1 MMASLLNSDPGF
13 TLNSLKITKS
23 LVLSFPTILTL
34 FMVAFSS
41 SLILTSTVIESFTTL
56 VSTALTD
63 ENKNPLF

>member
-1 MMASLLNSDPGF
+1 MMASLLNNDPGF
-13 TLNSLKITKS
+13 TLNSLKTTKS

-34 FMVAFSS
+34 LMVAFSS